1 MISAELSWLLN
12 SRGSASTAV
21 PPPELDGTRLAGLSH
36 SHGLTLP
43 MLPAAMKTATG
54 DLRRRANL
62 TAILGR
68 FHTAGIPV
76 VPLKG
81 PVLADLLY
89 PPGSVRVCKDLDLLV
104 RPEQVK
110 AALEVLRSLEYR
122 PMVDVADPPNN
133 PVLRLGGEMLL
144 RSRAMLS
151 PVDLHWKLLAWSA
164 PCPRRLK
171 DPWDRLKPGVWQ
183 GQPVLCLPPTELA
196 AYLCY
201 HGSKHLW
208 LQLKYLFDL
217 ARLFE
222 VGLPVDWDALLRE
235 AGEQSQTRFLLLGPL
250 LAHRLLRAPVPKAW
264 RTVSEHDPE
273 LNLIAD
279 YVTAALESP
288 DKWVSHTRNRAIW
301 AKLLETKRAAARFVC
316 LETFGPSE
324 ADWRSVRLPEALSML
339 YYPYRPLR
347 LAGVRLRKFLVQ

>member
-1 MISAELSWLLN
+1 
-12 SRGSASTAV
+12 
-21 PPPELDGTRLAGLSH
+21 
-36 SHGLTLP
+36 
-43 MLPAAMKTATG
+43 MLPAARKTATD
-54 DLRRRANL
+54 DLRHRANL
-62 TAILGR
+62 AAILGR
-68 FHTAGIPV
+68 FHEANIPV
-76 VPLKG
+76 VPFKG

-89 PPGSVRVCKDLDLLV
+89 ARGSVRVFKDLDLLV

-110 AALEVLRSLEYR
+110 AALEVLRSFEYR

-133 PVLRLGGEMLL
+133 PVLRLAGEMLL

-164 PCPRRLK
+164 PSPRRLENV
-171 DPWDRLKPGVWQ
+171 WSRLEPGVWH
-183 GQPVLCLPPTELA
+183 GQPILCLPATELA

-235 AGEQSQTRFLLLGPL
+235 AKEQSQTRFLLLGPM
-250 LAHRLLRAPVPKAW
+250 LAHRLLRAPVPKTWMAACQ
-264 RTVSEHDPE
+264 RDPE
-273 LNLIAD
+273 LDGIAG

-288 DKWVSHTRNRAIW
+288 ENWVSHGSNRGIW
-301 AKLLETKRAAARFVC
+301 AKLLESKRAAARFLC
-316 LETFGPSE
+316 LETLGPSE
-324 ADWRSVRLPEALSML
+324 ADWRSVRFPEALSIL

-347 LAGVRLRKFLVQ
+347 LAGVRLRKLRNLLMQ